1 MNKTATKQT
10 NGLGTKNDIKKG
22 ENLPKELAKTVSR
35 KETKSVSSSESPIVD
50 KTVKTDKP
58 IIETPVKEV
67 LKPAPVLSLEQKI
80 EKVENLTILIEKREV
95 LEESRKKLNAFVVG
109 SPQFGENIKLTDES
123 GNNFHT
129 SNTEVFT
136 KVIEVIKST
145 LIEKITEI
153 ETQIQF

>member
-1 MNKTATKQT
+1 MANTATKQK

-22 ENLPKELAKTVSR
+22 ENLPKEQAKTVSR

-50 KTVKTDKP
+50 KIVKTDKP
-58 IIETPVKEV
+58 IIETTVKEV

-95 LEESRKKLNAFVVG
+95 LEESRKKLNAFVIG
-109 SPQFGENIKLTDES
+109 SPQFGENIKLADEN
-123 GNNFHT
+123 GNIFQT

-145 LIEKITEI
+145 LIEKIAEI